1 MNRAYLVKSEKKYL
15 FFFFFLGWPA
25 LCCIKMFHLHAKEVS
40 DLLPTPSVINGF
52 DHEWRVYLPK
62 EGIQYEPS
70 ENPPPFEAYGK
81 NCHFVLEKCFL
92 KGCKQCYTHTIKS
105 SEKEVELKK
114 AIFENYSVLFGIKR
128 NKALSIQVKKNKA
141 YEMESESSSSEEEKE
156 KDEEEEE
163 ESEEEE
169 EQIIEEG
176 EEVPEEEDVDLEKE
190 EEEDEEED
198 DE

>member
-1 MNRAYLVKSEKKYL
+1 
-15 FFFFFLGWPA
+15 
-25 LCCIKMFHLHAKEVS
+25 MFHLQAKEVS
-40 DLLPTPSVINGF
+40 DLLPTSKVIVGF

-92 KGCKQCYTHTIKS
+92 KGCKQCYTHTITS
-105 SEKEVELKK
+105 SLQDVELKK

-141 YEMESESSSSEEEKE
+141 HEMEVESESSSEEEKE

-163 ESEEEE
+163 EEDE
-169 EQIIEEG
+169 EEG
-176 EEVPEEEDVDLEKE
+176 EILEEEDTLEEEDVDLEKDDE
-190 EEEDEEED
+190 EEEEEED